1 MKTFGQI
8 MLGILIF
15 VGISVT
21 LFTCNIISIGEKHV
35 TNSVENA
42 VVSYDE
48 YQDIYA
54 TCTKINLD
62 LATLRET
69 PDNDKQF
76 DQFSKASMI
85 NAKKQQLSRWVEEY
99 NSKSKHIDKK
109 WWKSSELPHELD
121 VNQFS
126 NYNK

>member
-15 VGISVT
+15 VGISAV
-21 LFTCNIISIGEKHV
+21 LFTCNIVSIGEKHV

-42 VVSYDE
+42 VISYNE
-48 YQDIYA
+48 YQDIYT
-54 TCTKINLD
+54 TCNKINLD
-62 LATLRET
+62 LATIRET

-76 DQFSKASMI
+76 DQFSKASVI

-99 NSKSKHIDKK
+99 NAKSKHIDKK
-109 WWKSSELPHELD
+109 WWKSSSLPYELD